1 MAFLKK
7 KALKK
12 EESTDAR
19 ATRVVSDAVNHEGD
33 KSKIGVLMHPH
44 ITEKT
49 AAGAAL
55 SGKKMYAFA
64 VSEDAN
70 KPQIKNAVEARY
82 NVKVTAVRV
91 VNICGK
97 EIHRGKQI
105 GWKQGMKKAYATLA
119 EGQTIEIQ

>member
-7 KALKK
+7 KVLKK
-12 EESTDAR
+12 EENTDAR
-19 ATRVVSDAVNHEGD
+19 ATRVVSDAVSHGGNN
-33 KSKIGVLMHPH
+33 KIGILMHPH

-49 AAGAAL
+49 AAASAL

-64 VSEDAN
+64 VSGDAN
-70 KPQIKNAVEARY
+70 KHEVKQAVESRY

-91 VNICGK
+91 VNIRGK
-97 EIHRGKQI
+97 EIRRGKQI

-119 EGQTIEIQ
+119 VGQTIEIQ